1 MIIMWVACCAHSVS
15 LSTVAVGGTAFLV
28 ALDEGLGDTVPGD
41 WKPPS
46 VSHSGLSGYNMALTS
61 SEQANES
68 QRREGEGERE

>member
-1 MIIMWVACCAHSVS
+1 MLTLCLSRLWLLAELHS
-15 LSTVAVGGTAFLV
+15 LWHWT
-28 ALDEGLGDTVPGD
+28 EGLGDMLLGD

-46 VSHSGLSGYNMALTS
+46 VPYSGLSGYNMALTS